1 MGDGDGTS
9 DFRIVGRSYSHD
21 EHDEAANRQ
30 VSSSYLP
37 TLQARIMR
45 GRNFSEDDDQQKPR
59 VMIVNQTLASQ
70 YFRGQ
75 NPIGQRIL
83 WGDDKKPIEIV
94 GMVNDLQEG
103 QLDASPRAA
112 FFYLP
117 FNQSPDSS
125 FSIVVRTSQDEQ
137 SLLPTMVATIHQ
149 IDPGLAV
156 FEPSTMSE
164 RIHDSPSAYLH
175 RTSASMV
182 GGFAAIAL
190 VLSVV
195 GLYGVVAYSVSQR
208 TREIGVRMAL
218 GAPRGSVYAL
228 ILKEAGWLTGIGIA
242 LGLLGSLGAAALM
255 RKLLFGTAT
264 WDAGTLSSVALIL
277 AAAAML
283 ASYIPA
289 HRAAGVDP
297 AEALRAE

>member
-1 MGDGDGTS
+1 MLFDL
-9 DFRIVGRSYSHD
+9 YNHD

-37 TLQARIMR
+37 TLQARSMR

-83 WGDDKKPIEIV
+83 WGDEKHPIEIV
-94 GMVNDLQEG
+94 GIVNDLQEG
-103 QLDASPRAA
+103 QLDAAPRAA
-112 FFYLP
+112 FYLP
-117 FNQSPDSS
+117 FNQTPDSE
-125 FSIVVRTSQDEQ
+125 FSIVVRVSQDER
-137 SLLPTMVATIHQ
+137 SLLPAMVAAIHQ
-149 IDPGLAV
+149 IDPEIVV
-156 FEPSTMSE
+156 FDPSTMGE

-218 GAPRGSVYAL
+218 GAPRGSVYSL

-242 LGLLGSLGAAALM
+242 LGLVGSLGAATLM
-255 RKLLFGTAT
+255 RKLLFGTAA
-264 WDAGTLSSVALIL
+264 WDAGTLASVALVL

-297 AEALRAE
+297 AEALRTE